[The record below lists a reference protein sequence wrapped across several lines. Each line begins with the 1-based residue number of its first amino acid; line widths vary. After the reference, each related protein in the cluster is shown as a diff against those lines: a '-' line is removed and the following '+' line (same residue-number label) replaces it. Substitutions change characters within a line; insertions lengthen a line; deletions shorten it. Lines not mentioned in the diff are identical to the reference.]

1 MDNRRFG
8 ITAVIGCGVLL
19 LLLVLLVPAAFLFF
33 GQLGPLAPEP
43 VIPETGPEV
52 LATQEAIPELTP
64 VPENETALEEP
75 LVPEEGLGVGT
86 TLLAALYEQT
96 NPGVV
101 GIAVNVQ
108 RAGRTGQGSGSG
120 FIIDPQGYIVTNNHV
135 IAQAQTVTV
144 TFFDGTEVNAEII
157 GRDPDSDL
165 AILLVNELP
174 QGAIALALADS
185 DQVTVGE
192 WVVAIGNPFGL
203 ESTMTVGIVSALGRV
218 IPTEVGPFNIP
229 QAIQTD
235 AAINPGNSGGPLI
248 NLRGE
253 VIGVNAQILT
263 RQGVPANIGIGFAIP
278 ANIVRRV
285 APVLMETGA
294 YQWPWLGVGVSNIGL
309 LIMQANELDN
319 QQGAYIDEVVRGS
332 PAGEAGLQGTTRT
345 VNVDGLDVPV
355 GGDIVVAVDGRP
367 IENSNDLLVAIAQ
380 KNPGETME
388 LTVLRNGEHIQLT
401 ATLAPRPTGAT
412 PQDDGP

>member
-1 MDNRRFG
+1 MENRRFG
-8 ITAVIGCGVLL
+8 LTVAIGCGLL
-19 LLLVLLVPAAFLFF
+19 LVLLVLLVPAAFLFF
-33 GQLGPLAPEP
+33 GGLGTLSPAP

-52 LATQEAIPELTP
+52 LATQEAIPEITP
-64 VPENETALEEP
+64 IPENETVLEEP
-75 LVPEEGLGVGT
+75 LVREEGLGVGP
-86 TLLAALYEQT
+86 TLLASLYEQT
-96 NPGVV
+96 NAGVV

-108 RAGRTGQGSGSG
+108 RAGRIGQGSGSG
-120 FIIDPQGYIVTNNHV
+120 FIIDPQGYIITNNHV

-165 AILLVNELP
+165 AVLLVNELP
-174 QGAIALALADS
+174 VDAIALGLADS

-253 VIGVNAQILT
+253 VIGVNAQIIT

-278 ANIVRRV
+278 ANIVRRI
-285 APVLMETGA
+285 APVLIETGV
-294 YQWPWLGVGVSNIGL
+294 YQWPWLGVGVGNIGL
-309 LIMQANELDN
+309 LIMQANELPG
-319 QQGAYIDEVVRGS
+319 QQGAYIDEVVSGS
-332 PAGEAGLQGTTRT
+332 PADEAGLQGSTRT
-345 VNVDGLDVPV
+345 VNVDGLNVPV
-355 GGDIVVAVDGRP
+355 GGDVVVAVDGQP
-367 IENSNDLLVAIAQ
+367 VANQNDLLVAIADR
-380 KNPGETME
+380 NPGESME

-401 ATLAPRPTGAT
+401 ATLAPRPTGAA
-412 PQDDGP
+412 PQDGGP